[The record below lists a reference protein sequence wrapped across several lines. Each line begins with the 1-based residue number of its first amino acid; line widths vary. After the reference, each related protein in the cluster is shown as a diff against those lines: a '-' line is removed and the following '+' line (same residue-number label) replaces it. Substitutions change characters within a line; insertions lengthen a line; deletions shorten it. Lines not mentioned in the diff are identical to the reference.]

1 MLKHC
6 VFLNFKPEFTKV
18 DRTAVFERLAGLEKE
33 INGLKSVEY
42 GENLDFESKSADY
55 SDGFIATFTDRK
67 AHLEYEAHPE
77 HIKAGARLVEM
88 CVDGYDGIMVFDLDI
103 G

>member
-6 VFLNFKPEFTKV
+6 VFLNFKPEFTKA
-18 DRTAVFERLAGLEKE
+18 DRTEVFERLSGLAKE
-33 INGLKSVEY
+33 IDGLITVDC
-42 GENLDFESKSADY
+42 GENLDFENKSTDY
-55 SDGFIATFTDRK
+55 SHGFIATFTDRQ

-77 HIKAGARLVEM
+77 HLKAGARLVEM
-88 CVDGYDGIMVFDLDI
+88 CIGGHNGIIVFDLDI

>member
-6 VFLNFKPEFTKV
+6 VFLNFKPEFSKA
-18 DRTAVFERLAGLEKE
+18 DRTEVFERLSGLAKE

-42 GENLDFESKSADY
+42 GENLDFESKSTEH
-55 SDGFIATFTDRK
+55 SDGFIATFTDRQ

-77 HIKAGARLVEM
+77 HVKAGARLVEM
-88 CVDGYDGIMVFDLDI
+88 CVGGYDGIIVFDLDI

>member
-6 VFLNFKPEFTKV
+6 VFLNFKPEYTKA
-18 DRTAVFERLAGLEKE
+18 DRIEVFIRLAALETE
-33 INGLKSVEY
+33 IAGLKSVEY
-42 GENLDFESKSADY
+42 GKNLDFENKTAEYSA
-55 SDGFIATFTDRK
+55 GFIATFTDRQ

-77 HIKAGARLVEM
+77 HVKAGARLVEM
-88 CVDGYDGIMVFDLDI
+88 CTGGYDGITVFDLDV

>member
-6 VFLNFKPEFTKV
+6 VFLNFNPEFSKA
-18 DRTAVFERLAGLEKE
+18 DRIEVFERLAVLTDE
-33 INGLKSVEY
+33 ISGLKSVEY
-42 GENLDFESKSADY
+42 GSNLDFENKSADY
-55 SDGFIATFTDRK
+55 SDGFIATFTDRQ

-77 HIKAGARLVEM
+77 HKKAGARLVEM
-88 CVDGYDGIMVFDLDI
+88 CVGGYDGIMVFDLDI